1 LYFPDGH
8 ALHVATFPINP
19 GLHVQSAND
28 LLPAGDVA
36 FAGHEAHEEDT
47 STYVPGRQKAHAV
60 ARTACRAS
68 SMAASSTLQFV
79 HGALPA
85 TVLYVPDAQ
94 AAQAPATPENPAL
107 HAHAMLALSE
117 YEFAGQ
123 SEHERELPARALY
136 LPGAHAPH
144 ASVMPSM

>member
-1 LYFPDGH
+1 
-8 ALHVATFPINP
+8 
-19 GLHVQSAND
+19 
-28 LLPAGDVA
+28 
-36 FAGHEAHEEDT
+36 
-47 STYVPGRQKAHAV
+47 
-60 ARTACRAS
+60 
-68 SMAASSTLQFV
+68 MAASSTLQFV

-123 SEHERELPARALY
+123 FAHTPPPARVLY

-144 ASVMPSM
+144 AFVMPSM